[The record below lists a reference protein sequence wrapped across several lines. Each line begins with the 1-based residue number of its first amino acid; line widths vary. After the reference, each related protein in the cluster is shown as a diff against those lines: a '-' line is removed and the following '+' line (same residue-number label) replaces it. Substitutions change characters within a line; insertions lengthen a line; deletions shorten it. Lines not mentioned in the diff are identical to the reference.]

1 MRKLPPPPSELVW
14 YNLSP
19 LGPCAPKFHPFT
31 LGLHI
36 LHIPLQACT
45 VILSPPPLNI
55 SFHWNFAPQFASFIF
70 SFINLFY
77 FIWLAVSPLIMV
89 RFEKFKIWHA
99 QHFDAN
105 LLRVRDATCDV
116 PRARDVT
123 RDVINATISLL
134 PLVVKQ
140 LLGRGY
146 L

>member
-1 MRKLPPPPSELVW
+1 MRKLPPPPRNACDTICPPSDPVQW
-14 YNLSP
+14 NFTPSP
-19 LGPCAPKFHPFT
+19 LAFT
-31 LGLHI
+31 F
-36 LHIPLQACT
+36 C
-45 VILSPPPLNI
+45 LSLYRLALLFCPPL
-55 SFHWNFAPQFASFIF
+55 IF
-70 SFINLFY
+70 PSTGNLPPICIIHFLFY
-77 FIWLAVSPLIMV
+77 QSLLLHFTKLAVSPLIMV

-134 PLVVKQ
+134 PLVVKH